1 MYIIAILFLVIILF
15 YMNRTRIVENIINLG
30 NVCLNRPKEENIK
43 SLNNPNL
50 RMDRGGL
57 V

>member
-1 MYIIAILFLVIILF
+1 
-15 YMNRTRIVENIINLG
+15 MNRTRIVENIINLG
-30 NVCLNRPKEENIK
+30 NVCLNRPKKENIK